1 MNVLPPHAHLPEP
14 VMPRVRPQPLLRG
27 QKALVTGGNSGI
39 GRAIALALADAG
51 ADVVVA
57 VSRDIGAAE
66 AVAEEIREKGRT
78 AVARRTDV
86 SSPEEAEALVGAA
99 VEELG
104 KIDLLVNN
112 AGITRDGLLMRMGEE
127 DWDRVLDVN
136 LKGTFNTT
144 KAAIKRMVRQRSGR
158 IVNITSVMGI
168 TGNAGQ
174 ANYAASKG
182 GIIAF
187 TKSVAKEVGSRSIT
201 CNAVAPG
208 FIRTQMTE
216 GLSNEIQEKAITQI
230 PLARLGEPEDIA
242 GVVAFLCSDAASY
255 ITGQVLVVDGGLI
268 G

>member
-1 MNVLPPHAHLPEP
+1 MSLADQLRLDG
-14 VMPRVRPQPLLRG
+14 RV
-27 QKALVTGGNSGI
+27 AVVTGGGRGI
-39 GRAIALALADAG
+39 GRAIAVALAEAG

-57 VSRDIGAAE
+57 VSRDVAAAE
-66 AVAEEIREKGRT
+66 AVAQEVRDLGRR
-78 AVARRTDV
+78 AIARQTDV
-86 SSPEEAEALVGAA
+86 SNGADAESLINAA

-104 KIDLLVNN
+104 KIDILVNN
-112 AGITRDGLLMRMGEE
+112 AGVTCDGLLMRMSED

-136 LKGTFNTT
+136 LKGTFNCT
-144 KAAIKRMVRQRSGR
+144 KAAVKKMVRQRSGR

-187 TKSVAKEVGSRSIT
+187 TRSVAKEVGSRGIT

-216 GLSNEIQEKAITQI
+216 GLSEEITEKVKAQV
-230 PLARLGEPEDIA
+230 PLQRLGAPEDIA
-242 GVVAFLCSDAASY
+242 GMVAFLASDAASY
-255 ITGQVLVVDGGLI
+255 ITAQTLVVDGGLI
-268 G
+268 S

>member
-1 MNVLPPHAHLPEP
+1 MSLEGKVA
-14 VMPRVRPQPLLRG
+14 V
-27 QKALVTGGNSGI
+27 VTGGGRGI

-57 VSRDIGAAE
+57 VSRDVASAE
-66 AVAEEIREKGRT
+66 AVAQEVRDKGRR
-78 AVARRTDV
+78 ALARQTDV
-86 SSPEEAEALVGAA
+86 SSPEEAEALIAGA

-104 KIDLLVNN
+104 KVDILVNN
-112 AGITRDGLLMRMGEE
+112 AGITRDGLLMKMSEE

-144 KAAIKRMVRQRSGR
+144 KAAIRRMVRQRSGK

-187 TKSVAKEVGSRSIT
+187 TKSVAKEVGSRGIN

-208 FIRTQMTE
+208 FIQTAMTE
-216 GLSNEIQEKAITQI
+216 VLPEEVTDKVKTQVS
-230 PLARLGEPEDIA
+230 LGRLGVPEDIA
-242 GVVAFLCSDAASY
+242 GVVRFLCSDAASY